1 MKAHA
6 NPCPAAIL
14 AVLFLAMAATN
25 SAQAQDGEGASL
37 TVVSWGGA
45 YTRSQILAYVEPYEE
60 QTDAT
65 IVVEDYN
72 GGLAQ
77 LRAQVE
83 AYNTKWDI
91 LDMELPDLIRACDQG
106 LLEPI
111 DHGFLEP
118 APDGTPAQEDFL
130 PGLLPECGVGQVVF
144 STVIAYDKAAFGDAA
159 PQTLA
164 DFFDLTQF
172 PGKRGLRRSPT
183 VNLEWALMA
192 DGVAPEDVY
201 DTLSTDEGVERAFD
215 KLDAIKSSVVWWES
229 GAEPAQLL
237 SSGAVAM
244 SSGWNGRL
252 GSAIDAGVDIDIVWD
267 HQVLQYDLWGVP
279 KRTRNQNMNT
289 ILAFVSFAT
298 STERLAEQAK
308 YITYGPA
315 RKSSMELIPEPVKPR
330 LPTAPDNAQV
340 ALQLDGAWW
349 AENQARLDQRFSE
362 WLQKRSFFFGGGMRP

>member
-6 NPCPAAIL
+6 NARTAAIL
-14 AVLFLAMAATN
+14 AVLLMAV
-25 SAQAQDGEGASL
+25 SAPAPAQEAEDGPL

-60 QTDAT
+60 QTGAT

-72 GGLAQ
+72 GGLAE

-83 AYNTKWDI
+83 SYNTKWDL

-118 APDGTPAQEDFL
+118 APDGTPPAEDFL

-144 STVIAYDKAAFGDAA
+144 STVIAYDETAFEDAT

-164 DFFDLTQF
+164 DFFDLSQF
-172 PGKRGLRRSPT
+172 PGRRGLRRSPRI
-183 VNLEWALMA
+183 NLEWALMA
-192 DGVAPEDVY
+192 DGVAPEEVY
-201 DTLSTDEGVERAFD
+201 ATLSTDEGVERALE
-215 KLDAIKSSVVWWES
+215 KLDDIKSSVVWWES

-237 SSGAVAM
+237 ASGAVSM
-244 SSGWNGRL
+244 SSGWNGRI
-252 GSAIDAGVDIDIVWD
+252 GSAIDAGADIDIIWD
-267 HQVLQYDLWGVP
+267 HQVWLYDLWGIP
-279 KRTRNQNMNT
+279 KRTRDQNMDA
-289 ILAFVSFAT
+289 IRDFVAFAT

-315 RKSSMELIPEPVKPR
+315 RKSSMALIPEEVKPR
-330 LPTAPDNAQV
+330 LPTAPDNTQV
-340 ALQLDGAWW
+340 ALQLDGQWW
-349 AENQARLDQRFSE
+349 AENQARVDQRFTE
-362 WLQKRSFFFGGGMRP
+362 WLQERTFFFGGGMRP